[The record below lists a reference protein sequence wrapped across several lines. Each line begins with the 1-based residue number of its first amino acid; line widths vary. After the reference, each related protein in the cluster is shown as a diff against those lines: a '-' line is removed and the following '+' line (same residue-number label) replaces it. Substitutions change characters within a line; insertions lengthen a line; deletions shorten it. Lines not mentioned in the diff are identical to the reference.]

1 MKKRLLLVT
10 AAVLIAS
17 IFCGGTASATT
28 SCNVNGEHKVDEAV
42 CAGKI
47 VRDGSYTKVNEKC
60 KNGGNKQACLAELK
74 TAGMIGCGVSGPPPE
89 QCVSS
94 YRDKVAEIL
103 TTKDHDPCKNASYGG
118 TTAVNKCK
126 SYDGQWQW
134 YYEVK
139 PSDDSGKKDGDK
151 DKDKEDGSSDSSTS
165 GDSTVASVSEG
176 ECATILTG
184 LCNEN
189 GITELINLVIGILT
203 GAIVVAGTIGII
215 ICGVLWM
222 TARDNEAQ
230 VMKAKKRMLDIVIGV
245 VAWVLLSLLANL
257 FIPKPQTDINKDAGL
272 TTGDA
277 GIESD
282 NKIG

>member
-17 IFCGGTASATT
+17 IFCGGTVSAAT
-28 SCNVNGEHKVDEAV
+28 SCNAKGDHRVDEAV

-74 TAGMIGCGVSGPPPE
+74 TARIIGCGTTIPTTDE

-94 YRDKVAEIL
+94 YTDKVAEIL
-103 TTKDHDPCKNASYGG
+103 TTSDHDPCETAYHGG
-118 TTAVNKCK
+118 PSAEKQCK
-126 SYDGQWQW
+126 GYDGHWQW

-139 PSDDSGKKDGDK
+139 PSDGSGKKDGDK
-151 DKDKEDGSSDSSTS
+151 DKKDGNSDSSTS
-165 GDSTVASVSEG
+165 GDDKVASVSEG

-189 GITELINLVIGILT
+189 GITELIYLVIGILT

-230 VMKAKKRMLDIVIGV
+230 VMKAKKRILDIVIGI